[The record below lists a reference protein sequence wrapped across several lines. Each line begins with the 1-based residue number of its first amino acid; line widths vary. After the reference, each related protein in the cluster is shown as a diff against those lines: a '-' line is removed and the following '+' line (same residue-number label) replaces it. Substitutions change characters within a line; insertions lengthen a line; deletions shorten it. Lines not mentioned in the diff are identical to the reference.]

1 MTDYKDIVRDVTK
14 HSDQV
19 RKLTRPLKDHFGITY
34 FYHVRIDIAGRIHIL
49 SNQPEIEEFYFSD
62 KMYTSDPYTR
72 HPNNF
77 QSGFLNLESNGPD
90 EWRDCLEGIR
100 KVFDF
105 SPYVTL
111 IEKNAEFFDFFGF
124 WKDSKSKNRLDK
136 LHLNHTHLLKSF
148 TSHLK
153 KEMRPAL
160 LEMKKTT
167 NYIQD
172 LVGKDY
178 FYANLPINLTI
189 EQSTLRAYL
198 MDMGLGNEIL
208 KADSLSKREKQ
219 CLKLLV
225 LCKTAKEIAIE
236 LGLSPRTVEKHLDN
250 SKNKLSCW
258 SKQELFSATRHLEDL
273 GLI

>member
-34 FYHVRIDIAGRIHIL
+34 FYQLRIDITGRIHIL

-62 KMYTSDPYTR
+62 KMYISDPYAR

-90 EWRDCLEGIR
+90 EWRDSLDDATQ
-100 KVFDF
+100 VFNF
-105 SPYVTL
+105 TPCVSL
-111 IEKNAEFFDFFGF
+111 IERNADSFEFFGF
-124 WKDSKSKNRLDK
+124 WKDSKSKSRLDK
-136 LHLNHTHLLKSF
+136 LHLNHSHLLKSF
-148 TSHLK
+148 TSYFK

-167 NYIQD
+167 NFIQD
-172 LVGKDY
+172 IVGKDH
-178 FYANLPINLTI
+178 FYANQPINLTI
-189 EQSTLRAYL
+189 EQSSLRAYL
-198 MDMGLGNEIL
+198 IDMGLGDEIL

-225 LCKTAKEIAIE
+225 LCKSAKEIAFE
-236 LGLSPRTVEKHLDN
+236 LGLSARTVEKYLDN
-250 SKNKLSCW
+250 SKGKLSCW
-258 SKQELFSATRHLEDL
+258 SKQELFSATRHLEEL
-273 GLI
+273 GLM